1 MYNFS
6 FIDFGLKDFIRTD
19 DGEVLTKQFNSY
31 QEADDFIAD
40 GGLDEYGWTNLNEA
54 RSNGNLKSDYSIS
67 SNV

>member
-6 FIDFGLKDFIRTD
+6 FIDFGIRDFIRTD

-40 GGLDEYGWTNLNEA
+40 GGLDEFGWTNQGTRKWCWEEEDGSA
-54 RSNGNLKSDYSIS
+54 D
-67 SNV
+67 VPA